1 MLDGVRGVTF
11 RFLTSNRQWVDRWP
25 AQQVGT
31 RNERTPASCDRS
43 SHHDLED
50 WGEIRRLVEIAG

>member
-1 MLDGVRGVTF
+1 VRGVTF

-25 AQQVGT
+25 AQQVGA
-31 RNERTPASCDRS
+31 RNERSRPAAIEVVIE
-43 SHHDLED
+43 LED